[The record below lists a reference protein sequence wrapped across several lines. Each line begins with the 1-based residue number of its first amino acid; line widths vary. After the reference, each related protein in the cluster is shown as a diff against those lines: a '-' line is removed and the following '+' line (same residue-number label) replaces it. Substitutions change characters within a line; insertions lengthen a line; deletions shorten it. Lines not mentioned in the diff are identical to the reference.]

1 MSCSTCK
8 LSLMDKI
15 QNERSVDR
23 KFDRSHR
30 MVQIF
35 MAAWAA
41 IVMLDRLIGIFTHAY
56 DENQMTYALIGG
68 GLLLLLAF
76 WGTRGHIQAAMM
88 VMQINL
94 AVFLLQFTA
103 TCFLYR
109 VNTAVWSTIFYGLAA
124 GILMTCSLMLF
135 LNRDLEHYRLRI
147 RQLSGKE
154 DRKPLFYR
162 TNSRLIRTKK

>member
-1 MSCSTCK
+1 MIHGTHG

-15 QNERSVDR
+15 QNERLADP
-23 KFDRSHR
+23 KFDQAHR
-30 MVQIF
+30 TVQIF
-35 MAAWAA
+35 MAAWAV
-41 IVMLDRLIGIFTHAY
+41 IVVLDRLIGVITHAY
-56 DENQMTYALIGG
+56 DGNQMTYALIGG
-68 GLLLLLAF
+68 GLLILLAF

-109 VNTAVWSTIFYGLAA
+109 ANTALWSTLFYGLSA
-124 GILMTCSLMLF
+124 GVLLACSLMLF
-135 LNRDLEHYRLRI
+135 LNRNLESYRARV

-154 DRKPLFYR
+154 DRKPRFYR
-162 TNSRLIRTKK
+162 TNSRLVRNKK